1 MSKEAKYIKSKLLED
16 YYTNIYNEFL
26 FKKSILATGI
36 SYAEKS
42 IERYWKKSKKNPCS
56 GNRRSKWRAPTLSD
70 RGGRISPNM
79 KF

>member
-42 IERYWKKSKKNPCS
+42 IERYWKKSKKKIHVLEIGGAS
-56 GNRRSKWRAPTLSD
+56 GEHLHFLT
-70 RGGRISPNM
+70 GGGYRQI
-79 KF
+79 